1 METLIANLSTG
12 FGAVL
17 ASEPL
22 TLFGMSFSLPM
33 NLAYCFIGALIGT
46 LIGVLPGLGPVA
58 TIAMLLPAT
67 YALPPLGGLIMLA
80 GIYYGAQYGGS
91 TTAILVNLPG
101 ETSSVVTCID
111 GYQMA
116 RRGRAGVALT
126 TAGLGSFFAGCVG
139 TLLLAAFAVP
149 LAEVAFKF
157 GPAEYF
163 SLMVLGL
170 IGAVV
175 LASGS
180 LIKAIAMIVLGLL
193 GGIIGTDVNTGVSRY
208 AFDIPE
214 LADGVSFVA
223 VAMGVFGFAEVM
235 SNLEQK
241 GNREVFTNKV
251 TSMFPTRDDFKRM
264 AAPIVRGT
272 ILGSVLGILPGG
284 GAALA
289 AFGAYSLEKKVSK
302 NSAEFGKGAIEGVA
316 GPESANNAAA
326 QTSFIPLLTLGIP
339 PNAVMA
345 LMVGAMTIHN
355 IQPGPQVMTS
365 NPTLFWGLI
374 VSMWLGNAMLVILN
388 LPLIG
393 IWVKLLT
400 VPYRYLYPAI
410 LVFCCIG
417 VYTVNNSIFDVYM
430 TAGFGLLGYIFLKLG
445 CEGAPLLLGFVLG
458 PMMEENFRRSLLLSR
473 GDFSVFFTRPISLG
487 LLIAAAALIVIVAL
501 PSIKN
506 KREEAFQE
514 E

>member
-1 METLIANLSTG
+1 MDLFANLALG
-12 FGAVL
+12 FDTAFTLQNLLYCLIGCVL
-17 ASEPL
+17 
-22 TLFGMSFSLPM
+22 
-33 NLAYCFIGALIGT
+33 GT
-46 LIGVLPGLGPVA
+46 LIGVLPGLGPIA

-67 YALPPLGGLIMLA
+67 YALPPIAALIMLA
-80 GIYYGAQYGGS
+80 GIYYGSQYGGS
-91 TTAILVNLPG
+91 TTAILLNIPG
-101 ETSSVVTCID
+101 ETSSVVTAID

-116 RRGRAGVALT
+116 RNGRAGVALF
-126 TAGLGSFFAGCVG
+126 TAGMGSFFAGCVA
-139 TLLLAAFAVP
+139 TLVLAAFAAP
-149 LAEVAFKF
+149 LSQLAFKF

-180 LIKAIAMIVLGLL
+180 LVKAIGMIVLGLL
-193 GGIIGTDVNTGVSRY
+193 MGLIGTDVNSGVSRY

-214 LADGVSFVA
+214 LSDGIGFVA
-223 VAMGVFGFAEVM
+223 VAMGVFGFAEIM
-235 SNLEQK
+235 TNLEKK
-241 GNREVFTNKV
+241 GEDEGFLNKM
-251 TSMFPTRDDFKRM
+251 TTMIPTKQDVKRM
-264 AAPIVRGT
+264 IPSILRGT
-272 ILGSVLGILPGG
+272 AIGSILGILPGG

-289 AFGAYSLEKKVSK
+289 AFGAYSVEKKSSK
-302 NSAEFGKGAIEGVA
+302 YSHEFGKGAIEGVA

-365 NPTLFWGLI
+365 NPALFWGLI
-374 VSMWLGNAMLVILN
+374 ASMWIGNMMLIILN

-393 IWVKLLT
+393 MWVQLLKI
-400 VPYRYLYPAI
+400 PYRFMYPAI

-417 VYTVNNSIFDVYM
+417 VYTVNNTVFDVYV
-430 TAGFGLLGYIFLKLG
+430 TAAFGLIGYLFYKLG
-445 CEGAPLLLGFVLG
+445 CEPPPLLLGFILG
-458 PMMEENFRRSLLLSR
+458 PMMEENFRRALLLSR
-473 GDFSVFFTRPISLG
+473 GDFTTFLTRPLSLG
-487 LLIAAAALIVIVAL
+487 LLIAAALLVVIVAL
-501 PSIKN
+501 PAVKAT
-506 KREEAFQE
+506 REAAFVE

>member
-1 METLIANLSTG
+1 MELLANLSLG
-12 FGAVL
+12 FDTAF
-17 ASEPL
+17 
-22 TLFGMSFSLPM
+22 TLQ
-33 NLAYCFIGALIGT
+33 NLLYCFIGCVLGT

-67 YALPPLGGLIMLA
+67 YALPPIAALIMLA
-80 GIYYGAQYGGS
+80 GIYYGSQYGGS
-91 TTAILVNLPG
+91 TTAILLNIPG
-101 ETSSVVTCID
+101 ETASVVTAID

-116 RRGRAGVALT
+116 RRGRGGVALF
-126 TAGLGSFFAGCVG
+126 TAGMGSFFAGCVA
-139 TLLLAAFAVP
+139 TLILAGFAAP

-180 LIKAIAMIVLGLL
+180 LLKAIGMIILGLL
-193 GGIIGTDVNTGVSRY
+193 MGLIGTDVNSGVARY
-208 AFDIPE
+208 TFDVPQ
-214 LADGVSFVA
+214 LSDGIGFVS
-223 VAMGVFGFAEVM
+223 VAMGVFGFAEIM
-235 SNLEQK
+235 TNLEKK
-241 GNREVFTNKV
+241 GSAESFLNKV
-251 TSMFPTRDDFKRM
+251 TTLIPTWTDIKRM
-264 AAPIVRGT
+264 TPSILRGT
-272 ILGSVLGILPGG
+272 TIGSILGILPGG

-289 AFGAYSLEKKVSK
+289 AFGAYSVEKKSSK
-302 NSAEFGKGAIEGVA
+302 HSAEFGKGAIEGVA
-316 GPESANNAAA
+316 GPEAANNAAA

-374 VSMWLGNAMLVILN
+374 ASMWIGNVMLILLN

-393 IWVKLLT
+393 IWVKLLQI
-400 VPYRYLYPAI
+400 PYRYLYPAI

-417 VYTVNNSIFDVYM
+417 VYTVNNSIIDVYI
-430 TAGFGLLGYIFLKLG
+430 TASFGIIGYLFFKLG
-445 CEGAPLLLGFVLG
+445 CEPAPLLLGFVLG
-458 PMMEENFRRSLLLSR
+458 PMMEENFRRALLLSR
-473 GDFSVFFTRPISLG
+473 GDFTTFVTRPLSLG
-487 LLIAAAALIVIVAL
+487 LLIAAALLVIVVML
-501 PSIKN
+501 PAVKKS
-506 KREEAFQE
+506 REEVFVE

>member
-1 METLIANLSTG
+1 MDLFANLALG
-12 FGAVL
+12 FDTAFTLQNLLYCLIGCVL
-17 ASEPL
+17 
-22 TLFGMSFSLPM
+22 
-33 NLAYCFIGALIGT
+33 GT
-46 LIGVLPGLGPVA
+46 LIGVLPGLGPIA

-67 YALPPLGGLIMLA
+67 YALPPIAALIMLA
-80 GIYYGAQYGGS
+80 GIYYGSQYGGS
-91 TTAILVNLPG
+91 TTAILLNIPG
-101 ETSSVVTCID
+101 ETSSVVTAID

-116 RRGRAGVALT
+116 RNGRAGVALF
-126 TAGLGSFFAGCVG
+126 TAGMGSFFAGCVA
-139 TLLLAAFAVP
+139 TLVLAAFAAP
-149 LAEVAFKF
+149 LSQLAFKF

-180 LIKAIAMIVLGLL
+180 LVKAIGMIVLGLL
-193 GGIIGTDVNTGVSRY
+193 MGLIGTDVNSGVSRY

-214 LADGVSFVA
+214 LSDGIGFVA
-223 VAMGVFGFAEVM
+223 VAMGVFGFAEIM
-235 SNLEQK
+235 GNLEK
-241 GNREVFTNKV
+241 TDEDEGFLNKM
-251 TSMFPTRDDFKRM
+251 TTMIPTKQDVKRM
-264 AAPIVRGT
+264 IPSILRGT
-272 ILGSVLGILPGG
+272 AIGSILGILPGG

-289 AFGAYSLEKKVSK
+289 AFGAYSVEKKSSK
-302 NSAEFGKGAIEGVA
+302 YSHEFGKGAIEGVA

-365 NPTLFWGLI
+365 NPALFWGLI
-374 VSMWLGNAMLVILN
+374 ASMWIGNVMLILLN

-393 IWVKLLT
+393 IWVKLLKI
-400 VPYRYLYPAI
+400 PYRFMYPAI

-417 VYTVNNSIFDVYM
+417 VYTVNNTVFDVYV
-430 TAGFGLLGYIFLKLG
+430 TAAFGLIGYLFFKLG
-445 CEGAPLLLGFVLG
+445 CEPPPLLLGFVLG
-458 PMMEENFRRSLLLSR
+458 PMMEENFRRALLLSR
-473 GDFSVFFTRPISLG
+473 GDFTTFLTRPLSLG
-487 LLIAAAALIVIVAL
+487 LLIAAALLVVIVAL
-501 PSIKN
+501 PAVK
-506 KREEAFQE
+506 KTREEAFVE

>member
-1 METLIANLSTG
+1 MDLFANLALG
-12 FGAVL
+12 FDTAFTLQNLLYCLIGCVL
-17 ASEPL
+17 
-22 TLFGMSFSLPM
+22 
-33 NLAYCFIGALIGT
+33 GT
-46 LIGVLPGLGPVA
+46 LIGVLPGLGPIA

-67 YALPPLGGLIMLA
+67 YALPPIAALIMLA
-80 GIYYGAQYGGS
+80 GIYYGSQYGGS
-91 TTAILVNLPG
+91 TTAILLNIPG
-101 ETSSVVTCID
+101 ETSSVVTAID

-116 RRGRAGVALT
+116 RNGRAGVALF
-126 TAGLGSFFAGCVG
+126 TAGMGSFFAGCVA
-139 TLLLAAFAVP
+139 TLVLAAFAAP
-149 LAEVAFKF
+149 LSQLAFKF

-180 LIKAIAMIVLGLL
+180 LVKAIGMIVLGLL
-193 GGIIGTDVNTGVSRY
+193 MGLIGTDVNSGVSRY

-214 LADGVSFVA
+214 LSDGIGFVA
-223 VAMGVFGFAEVM
+223 VAMGVFGFSEIM
-235 SNLEQK
+235 TNLEKK
-241 GNREVFTNKV
+241 GEDEGFLNKM
-251 TSMFPTRDDFKRM
+251 TTMIPTKQDVKRM
-264 AAPIVRGT
+264 IPSILRGT
-272 ILGSVLGILPGG
+272 AIGSILGILPGG

-289 AFGAYSLEKKVSK
+289 AFGAYSVEKKSSK
-302 NSAEFGKGAIEGVA
+302 YSHEFGKGAIEGVA

-365 NPTLFWGLI
+365 NPALFWGLI
-374 VSMWLGNAMLVILN
+374 ASMWIGNMMLIILN

-393 IWVKLLT
+393 MWVQLLKI
-400 VPYRYLYPAI
+400 PYRFMYPAI

-417 VYTVNNSIFDVYM
+417 VYTVNNTVFDVYV
-430 TAGFGLLGYIFLKLG
+430 TAAFGLIGYLFYKLG
-445 CEGAPLLLGFVLG
+445 CEPPPLLLGFILG
-458 PMMEENFRRSLLLSR
+458 PMMEENFRRALLLSR
-473 GDFSVFFTRPISLG
+473 GDFTTFLTRPLSLG
-487 LLIAAAALIVIVAL
+487 LLIAAALLVVIVAL
-501 PSIKN
+501 PAVKAT
-506 KREEAFQE
+506 REAAFVE